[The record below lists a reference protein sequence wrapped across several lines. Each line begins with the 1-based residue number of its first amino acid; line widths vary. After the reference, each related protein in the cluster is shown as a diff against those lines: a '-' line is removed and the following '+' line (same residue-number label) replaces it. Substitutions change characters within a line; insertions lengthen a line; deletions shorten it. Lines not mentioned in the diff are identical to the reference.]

1 MICTICTGLPPLPS
15 QIAARVVANLHPA
28 PDAQYVALSAALFEI
43 FCGMAPA
50 EASAAARANPGTA
63 GVIRFR

>member
-1 MICTICTGLPPLPS
+1 
-15 QIAARVVANLHPA
+15 VVAGHTGAFTN
-28 PDAQYVALSAALFEI
+28 ALLEL
-43 FCGMAPA
+43 FCGMTPA